1 MFKSNPFGSNP
12 LFKMSG
18 LRGDNLL
25 VASFTKNG
33 DPIYKNVSELNIG
46 DKVYNIGTKD
56 FNTIKYVV
64 RMRVSRDKISMYDIN
79 GVTMT
84 GNSIVKTDV
93 LVYIPDTFFSK
104 GRSEYQKRWAL
115 VEDLSNAIPN
125 DEQVDYIYN
134 FVMENSEH
142 YLPLAN
148 GMKFATLA
156 HCIQYDGLID
166 YFFGCRK
173 VVDALESYLN
183 MRKDI
188 LGIGIDVI
196 IDLRHN
202 DFVTKYVYNEQYQA
216 YEIHVVLDISNIIN
230 TRWLI
235 R

>member
-1 MFKSNPFGSNP
+1 MSFSEQF
-12 LFKMSG
+12 FKMSG
-18 LRGDNLL
+18 LRGDNLII
-25 VASFTKNG
+25 ASFTKNG
-33 DPIYKNVSELNIG
+33 DPIYKNVSELKIG
-46 DKVYNIGTKD
+46 DKVYNVTKD
-56 FNTIKYVV
+56 FNTVKYVV
-64 RMRVSRDKISMYDIN
+64 RMRVSRNIISMYDIN

-93 LVYIPDTFFSK
+93 PVLIPDTIFSK
-104 GRSEYQKRWAL
+104 GKSEYQKRWAL

-173 VVDALESYLN
+173 VVDALEIYLN

-188 LGIGIDVI
+188 LGIDIDVI

-202 DFVTKYVYNEQYQA
+202 DFVTDCVYNKQYQA

-235 R
+235 C